1 MEANTWTGAKRQCL
15 GSLVSKVITE
25 EIILFYFTKFVVICH
40 GSQRKKSNCTKAMIC
55 HFVRVQYQE
64 KKVFLFSSNK
74 YYQLMFINISHA
86 IKHDCFLFQQWLK
99 NDNHTKNYY
108 INFCFY
114 VQQCSSE
121 CVCIHSS
128 PIPMVSR
135 EVRRWHWKI
144 QNWRYRGLSVD
155 TWEQSVFLSAGS
167 SPAPH
172 VHFEHMWDLNSKHKG
187 FEHLNFALF

>member
-1 MEANTWTGAKRQCL
+1 MPWISCL
-15 GSLVSKVITE
+15 QSHNGRDYTVLLHQICSDLSWQSEK
-25 EIILFYFTKFVVICH
+25 EIQLYQGNDMPFCESSIL
-40 GSQRKKSNCTKAMIC
+40 G
-55 HFVRVQYQE
+55 

-114 VQQCSSE
+114 VQQGSSE

-155 TWEQSVFLSAGS
+155 TWEQKIQFSTS
-167 SPAPH
+167 SQC
-172 VHFEHMWDLNSKHKG
+172 S
-187 FEHLNFALF
+187 